1 MRVRYSFSSRRT
13 GIIEGGNKH
22 REAFPKLAQEV
33 IRISDLVLEI
43 IDARFIEETRNLE
56 LEDYVLAQNKK
67 LMFVFN
73 KADLVNRK
81 EIEKT
86 INEKNLKPYAIIS
99 CKTFMGKRD
108 LRNRIKMEIKKL
120 KIERAHVGIV
130 GYPNTGK
137 SSLTNMLIG
146 RKSARV
152 SQQSGFTKGIQKV
165 RLTKEI
171 LLLDTPGVIAS
182 TDNPATQKE
191 DISEATKI
199 SVKTYDKVKE
209 PFIILSQLMRSYP
222 NVFERYYKIKADN
235 DPEVLVEI
243 LGKKL
248 HFITKGSQV
257 DINRTARQVL
267 KDWQLGKIKKSL
279 SEYGTF
285 G

>member
-1 MRVRYSFSSRRT
+1 MKVRYAFSSRRT

-279 SEYGTF
+279 SEYGT
-285 G
+285 